1 LDNPQFGTA
10 FERTQM
16 LDAIIRPHIDRP
28 LAVVAKQAVTAGV
41 TANAVT
47 ALGFA
52 LGMAAAALIA
62 SELYWPA
69 LGVLLVSRFLD
80 GLDGAIA
87 RQTRLTDLG
96 GYLDITLDFIV
107 YASVVFAFALADPE
121 RNALAAAFLTTSFM
135 APASTFL
142 AYAIFAAKHGL
153 STEIRGSK
161 SLYYLGGLTEGTETI
176 LTLCLMCAFP
186 EWFAVI
192 AVVYAIMCW
201 ITGGTRI
208 AAAVQAFG
216 PLDGAAAH
224 PGAGE

>member
-1 LDNPQFGTA
+1 MALDNPQIRAVSRGA
-10 FERTQM
+10 HM
-16 LDAIIRPHIDRP
+16 LDAFIRPHIDKP
-28 LAVVAKQAVTAGV
+28 LAAVAKQAVAAGV

-47 ALGFA
+47 ALGVA

-69 LGVLLVSRFLD
+69 LAVLLVSRFFD
-80 GLDGAIA
+80 ALDGAVA

-142 AYAIFAAKHGL
+142 AYAIFAAKHGM
-153 STEIRGSK
+153 STEIRGAK

-186 EWFAVI
+186 DWFPVI
-192 AVVYAIMCW
+192 AVVYAVMCW

-216 PLDGAAAH
+216 PLA
-224 PGAGE
+224 GAGK